1 MRARHGQGHGGFVEV
16 ITALAATAMVLA
28 GCATVRDGPTVT
40 FPPSTFGSGAVTDA
54 STAAQREIDRA
65 LGTIGLFS
73 VVPRVPYRPAEAP
86 RFAAAPRTVLQVS
99 VPDVGTSEYISI
111 YEFPDAQSAAM
122 AAREQA
128 AYVASPVGRVQFPTG
143 TDFTIRQ
150 LGSTIVLYTFLP
162 QAGLGRSIEIAKVLR
177 ALGTVIE
184 VPR

>member
-1 MRARHGQGHGGFVEV
+1 MRAHDAQGHGGMVGA
-16 ITALAATAMVLA
+16 IMALAATALLLV
-28 GCATVRDGPTVT
+28 GCATVRDGPIVT

-54 STAAQREIDRA
+54 STAAQREVDRA

-86 RFAAAPRTVLQVS
+86 RFAAAPRTVLEVS
-99 VPDVGTSEYISI
+99 VPDVGASEHISI
-111 YEFPDAQSAAM
+111 YEFPDAQTAAV

-150 LGSTIVLYTFLP
+150 LGSTILLYTFLP
-162 QAGLGRSIEIAKVLR
+162 QAGLGRSNEIAEVLR
-177 ALGTVIE
+177 GLGTVIE